1 MKLPLSRGKKVVR
14 PINLIEL
21 KFEELV
27 LKPIPEKITIFALPR
42 DVLRLILEY
51 LDGKDIRSWMLTCKT
66 FRNSCN
72 EEIMFKS
79 KCFQLWPYLFI
90 LQLNPLFST
99 ESPLTWKQKFILVRN
114 YPHRLVEPEE
124 QMKGEVYDG
133 VFHQNKTGGNT
144 NIVSTTILPSTLP
157 AETIIRLLQVSHE
170 IPSLIQRQGVEY
182 IEMYVKKN
190 TLVFNRY
197 SNFLMS
203 LLFFLKFLIFLT
215 N

>member
-1 MKLPLSRGKKVVR
+1 LVSFLSVKNCFKIELHYNIQNIKKMKLPLSRGKKVVR

-27 LKPIPEKITIFALPR
+27 LKPIPEKINIFALPR

-99 ESPLTWKQKFILVRN
+99 ESPLTWKQKI
-114 YPHRLVEPEE
+114 YSSS
-124 QMKGEVYDG
+124 K
-133 VFHQNKTGGNT
+133 
-144 NIVSTTILPSTLP
+144 LPTSF
-157 AETIIRLLQVSHE
+157 S
-170 IPSLIQRQGVEY
+170 
-182 IEMYVKKN
+182 
-190 TLVFNRY
+190 
-197 SNFLMS
+197 
-203 LLFFLKFLIFLT
+203 
-215 N
+215 